1 MKWNV
6 NFILNERVETIHQ
19 REDVAKSYKGKSL
32 CNKNSFEKKPIKFS
46 VILSPLKL
54 SDSEVN
60 KIKIGKL

>member
-19 REDVAKSYKGKSL
+19 REDVAKGSHCVTKIRLK
-32 CNKNSFEKKPIKFS
+32 KKPIKFS

-60 KIKIGKL
+60 KIKIAKL

>member
-1 MKWNV
+1 M
-6 NFILNERVETIHQ
+6 ETIHQ

>member
-32 CNKNSFEKKPIKFS
+32 CNKSLKKKPIKFS

-60 KIKIGKL
+60 KIKIAKL

>member
-1 MKWNV
+1 MKEWKQ
-6 NFILNERVETIHQ
+6 FIRGKMWQNLI
-19 REDVAKSYKGKSL
+19 KGSHCVTKIRL
-32 CNKNSFEKKPIKFS
+32 KKKPIKFS